1 MSKDN
6 SGFTLV
12 ELVVAMAI
20 MFIVFL
26 GLAGV
31 AMTGLEYNI
40 QNALRDEAVSVGE
53 SRMNEV
59 RSIPFDNIVTPAAA
73 DNEIRAVRGFT
84 ATYSVTTTVP
94 SPPPAADVKQVTLVV
109 AWTRH
114 GKAYSHTFSSLIRKR

>member
-53 SRMNEV
+53 SCMNEV
-59 RSIPFDNIVTPAAA
+59 RSIPFDNIVTTAP

-114 GKAYSHTFSSLIRKR
+114 GKAYSHTFSSLIRRR